1 MTFSPHIRR
10 RCCPRVSPPVVP
22 RKPIYVR
29 KAGYSRYRVRRFFPP
44 RFFPSCDKGIV
55 GSECACRVFSTG
67 ECRVVP
73 RVLRPDL
80 PDPDVFLFS
89 KRRKTNSFLPYYVS
103 PTTSPTSPKLYPAVA
118 PNRRRI
124 TEFSKLNS
132 SAAPERSPADLDGAT
147 LVRTRTCTNY
157 IHPIPY
163 IKVLRSFFKS
173 DRSPRLPRLP
183 RISTR
188 TTAPTPNRR
197 RMTLVSRPRTISCGL
212 GRSNIGEQTEL
223 HKLHPSP
230 TPI

>member
-1 MTFSPHIRR
+1 MLPSCIT
-10 RCCPRVSPPVVP
+10 PPVVP

-29 KAGYSRYRVRRFFPP
+29 KAGYSRYRVRRFSPP

-103 PTTSPTSPKLYPAVA
+103 PTTSPKLYPAVA
-118 PNRRRI
+118 
-124 TEFSKLNS
+124 
-132 SAAPERSPADLDGAT
+132 
-147 LVRTRTCTNY
+147 
-157 IHPIPY
+157 
-163 IKVLRSFFKS
+163 
-173 DRSPRLPRLP
+173 
-183 RISTR
+183 
-188 TTAPTPNRR
+188 PNRR

-212 GRSNIGEQTEL
+212 GRSNIGAHPDL
-223 HKLHPSP
+223 HKLYPSHPLYKSFAELFQKRPSP
-230 TPI
+230 PASPPHLHPNDRTYSK